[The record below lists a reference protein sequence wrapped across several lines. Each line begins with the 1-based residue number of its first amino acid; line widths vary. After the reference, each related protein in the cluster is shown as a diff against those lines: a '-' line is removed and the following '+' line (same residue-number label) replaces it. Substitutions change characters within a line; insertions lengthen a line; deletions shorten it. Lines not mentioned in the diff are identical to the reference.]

1 MIGEFVLYDSK
12 GNPIKP
18 DKARLNQ
25 EVASPGLFGVRSI
38 WRDSTALGLNPVVLA
53 RLLQAAGHGDTAAYL
68 TLAEEMEE
76 RDLHYASVIG
86 TRKRAVTRLPLN
98 VEAAADDSQSV
109 KIADSVRTLVKQ
121 TSFRG
126 LMADALDALGK
137 GFSVTEI
144 IWDTTKTPW
153 MPKRYAWRDPR
164 FFIFDQADMQQI
176 RLRDEADPI
185 NGVGLDPYKFV
196 VHVPK
201 LKSGIPIRGG
211 LAYLACWAWLFKN
224 FTVRDWMAFS
234 EVFGMPIRLGKY
246 GPGATPDEIDVLK
259 MAVANIGVDAA
270 AVIPQSM
277 MVEIV
282 AQNAKGGESPFR
294 MAADWFDSQIS
305 KGVLGQTA
313 TTQGTP
319 GKLGGDDAQKEVRQD
334 IKDSDAEQLEETL
347 NRDLVVPFVILN
359 FGPQKEY
366 PRLTLREPDA
376 EDLGALVSALEK
388 LVPLGLK
395 VEQSVVRDKL
405 GLPDPAEGA
414 ELLAVQR
421 PEPVA
426 PEENG
431 LEDQQPDN
439 KETAPV
445 DKNDQSGQKAVN
457 AETPGLNPG
466 AGFTPEQQALENLA
480 DSVIRQA
487 AEAMKSN
494 EDKLLAVIMES
505 SSYEEMIRK
514 VLELYPDLGMDA
526 VTGGLERAMLNA
538 GLFGRWAVANE
549 M

>member
-1 MIGEFVLYDSK
+1 MAKEIVLYDST

-18 DKARLNQ
+18 DKSRLNQ
-25 EVASPGLFGVRSI
+25 ELASPGVFGVRSI
-38 WRDSTALGLNPVVLA
+38 WRDSIVPGLTPVVLA
-53 RLLQAAGHGDTAAYL
+53 RLLQAAGHGDTTAYL

-86 TRKRAVTRLPLN
+86 TRKRAITRLPVN
-98 VEAAADDSQSV
+98 VEAAGDDSQSV

-126 LMADALDALGK
+126 LMTDALDALGK

-144 IWDTTKTPW
+144 VWDTSKTPW

-164 FFIFDQADMQQI
+164 FFVFDLEDMQQI
-176 RLRDEADPI
+176 RLRDEADPV
-185 NGVGLDPYKFV
+185 NGIALDPYKYIT
-196 VHVPK
+196 HIPK

-211 LAYLACWAWLFKN
+211 LAFLACWAWLFKN

-246 GPGATPDEIDVLK
+246 GPGATPDEIDILK

-277 MVEIV
+277 MVEIIE
-282 AQNAKGGESPFR
+282 QSAKSGESLFR
-294 MAADWFDSQIS
+294 ITADWFDAQMS
-305 KGVLGQTA
+305 KGILGQTA

-347 NRDLVVPFVILN
+347 NRDLVIPFVILN

-366 PRLTLREPDA
+366 PRLTLKEPDA
-376 EDLGALVSALEK
+376 EDLGVLVSALEK

-395 VEQSVVRDKL
+395 VEQSVIRDKL

-414 ELLAVQR
+414 DLLAVQR
-421 PEPVA
+421 PEPPK
-426 PEENG
+426 PEE
-431 LEDQQPDN
+431 
-439 KETAPV
+439 TAM
-445 DKNDQSGQKAVN
+445 DEQSPEAGKQTPENPADEKKAGNQKTAAN
-457 AETPGLNPG
+457 TEMKGSE
-466 AGFTPEQQALENLA
+466 FTPEQQALEGLA
-480 DSVIRQA
+480 DTVIKQA
-487 AEAMKSN
+487 AAGMKAN
-494 EDKLLAVIMES
+494 EDKLMAVIMES

-514 VLELYPDLGMDA
+514 VLELYPDLDMDV
-526 VTGGLERAMLNA
+526 VTGSLERAMLNA
-538 GLFGRWAVANE
+538 GLFGRWAVGNE
-549 M
+549 